1 MHAVYNSAPVP
12 NYPRRT
18 RLHRYSAFVSLNCV
32 VSQQVDRF
40 SFHSHQPVL
49 TAVGHVPI
57 NGSVA
62 DYGANLPPIYV
73 VSFER
78 SLERLKDFNDL

>member
-1 MHAVYNSAPVP
+1 M
-12 NYPRRT
+12 
-18 RLHRYSAFVSLNCV
+18 
-32 VSQQVDRF
+32 
-40 SFHSHQPVL
+40 L

>member
-1 MHAVYNSAPVP
+1 MHAVYNSTPVP
-12 NYPRRT
+12 NYPRGT

-32 VSQQVDRF
+32 ASQQVDRF
-40 SFHSHQPVL
+40 SLQSHQPVL

-62 DYGANLPPIYV
+62 DYGTNLPQIHV